1 MRWHFP
7 NSQTGDT
14 SVIVDDPTQDFP
26 VQIVPLDG
34 RFLVVNVLDAIGADT
49 TSIVG
54 AMGVVARSFHLGVAL
69 LFFVSGAMM
78 QRK

>member
-1 MRWHFP
+1 
-7 NSQTGDT
+7 
-14 SVIVDDPTQDFP
+14 VA
-26 VQIVPLDG
+26 LDG
-34 RFLVVNVLDAIGADT
+34 RFLVVNILDAIGADT